1 MSDRE
6 LLPATNQQQDSR
18 ALADQRQRD
27 DQDAFGAA
35 PDPLSSPA
43 PAVEPPRPQ
52 EEPAGPARRNWDRLT
67 YGGIGGWFKRL
78 FSSSKRAKHRAEV
91 ADRRAAW
98 AKDQEGIREDPDYR
112 PDMSLVKSN
121 WAGKKMR
128 QQRAQIDPDALRI
141 ALRHPHEPRA
151 AELIAKQGMLDRLD
165 FFRTNVEEVDDSKID
180 PGPSRNRPAA
190 GRSILKQSAPGNG
203 QRVLSA
209 TSRANLEAF
218 EANRKEAFDA
228 ESDSWRALPSSDAF
242 DDAWLKSSRGMAEQ
256 DKSPENL
263 AYIEAFGRSYRR
275 DKLGQQWAARLN
287 RDDQGDLAFP
297 RDVAQ
302 QADGRQRALA
312 FHQGYWKREQ
322 EMPKPTKKASHDRR
336 VRFAEGS
343 AGVEPLLN
351 TPGNMP
357 DEGEVVDLD
366 AAGMPAQGR
375 ILPTG
380 AYEYPAADPSFYGEY
395 GAPMRTQFNRE
406 LAKRPDK
413 LDEVTQDTDP
423 TFSAWGR
430 KLRAIRNRPSQSARS
445 RAQRMQQATEAT
457 AEEEARLNAEG
468 VRYHMMRDEGI
479 VEPAQQEGAESG
491 DGSSQGELNS
501 NQAHVSEPG
510 EDS

>member
-6 LLPATNQQQDSR
+6 LLPATNQQQDSQ
-18 ALADQRQRD
+18 ALADQRRRD

-78 FSSSKRAKHRAEV
+78 FSSSKRAKHRAEI

-141 ALRHPHEPRA
+141 AMRSPHEPRA

-190 GRSILKQSAPGNG
+190 GRSILKQSAPGNS
-203 QRVLSA
+203 QRNLTETDQERIKQFEDSHKDA
-209 TSRANLEAF
+209 LGTEERAWKAIRSPDTFN
-218 EANRKEAFDA
+218 
-228 ESDSWRALPSSDAF
+228 
-242 DDAWLKSSRGMAEQ
+242 DAWLRGQAEMTQ
-256 DKSPENL
+256 ADKTPENL
-263 AYIEAFGRSYRR
+263 AYINAFKRSQHLDGTNQRVAA
-275 DKLGQQWAARLN
+275 KLSLA
-287 RDDQGDLAFP
+287 DQGDLAFP
-297 RDVAQ
+297 EHVARQ
-302 QADGRQRALA
+302 REGRQRALA

-322 EMPKPTKKASHDRR
+322 EVPKPTKKASHDRR

-351 TPGNMP
+351 TPGDKP
-357 DEGEVVDLD
+357 GGGEVVDRD
-366 AAGMPAQGR
+366 AAGMPAKGR

-380 AYEYPAADPSFYGEY
+380 AYEYPAADPSLYGQY
-395 GAPMRTQFNRE
+395 GSRIRREFNRE
-406 LAKRPDK
+406 LADFPDEFDK
-413 LDEVTQDTDP
+413 VKQLNP

-430 KLRAIRNRPSQSARS
+430 MLQVIRNRPSQSARS
-445 RAQRMQQATEAT
+445 RAKRMQQATAAT
-457 AEEEARLNAEG
+457 AAEEARLNAEG
-468 VRYHMMRDEGI
+468 VRFHMTRDEGI

-491 DGSSQGELNS
+491 DGSSQGELDS
-501 NQAHVSEPG
+501 NQANVSEPD